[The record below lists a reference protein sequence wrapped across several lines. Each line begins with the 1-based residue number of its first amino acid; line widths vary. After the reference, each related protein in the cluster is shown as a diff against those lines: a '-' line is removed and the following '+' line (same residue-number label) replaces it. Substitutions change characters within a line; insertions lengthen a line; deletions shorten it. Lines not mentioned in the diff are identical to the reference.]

1 MGGEPSSIVSE
12 SRRIWLQPT
21 PYRNMSTPLKNVP
34 LVSVFLILLTVFAAS
49 QRPDRKGQIENRFPH
64 HPVRTK
70 SQQAQSFFDQG
81 LGLIYALDY
90 SGAANAFR
98 AAARSDPTAAMAYW
112 GIAYALG
119 SDYYYHTAGDPRRER
134 DANDALKQ
142 GAALAAN
149 GPKIEKEYVEA
160 LSRRYCNCPN
170 PDRAEQAV
178 EFKNAMAELV
188 RDYPDDLDAATL
200 YAQSIMNLSP
210 WESWNPDGTPREG
223 TPEVLAVLESVLKR
237 DPHHWGAIHYY
248 IHAVEASPNPE
259 RALVYVRV
267 LPNLIPP
274 IGHLV
279 HMPAHIYIRTGDYA
293 AAEAACK
300 KAATLDESHLQGAT
314 DMFTVFSYL
323 HDLYFL
329 AAAASMDDR
338 YLSANA
344 ASVELAETVVPH
356 VKNMPQLQVF
366 LTVQPAV
373 LLRFHRWA
381 NILKLPEPDRE
392 YSLANTF
399 WHYARGMA
407 FAATSSPAEAEAEQ
421 RTVAERM
428 ESIAPGEI
436 YGMSALNKTSDIMKI
451 AADVL
456 AARLL
461 VAKHERREA
470 IDRLREAVA
479 IQDSLVYD
487 EPPSWFYPVRE
498 SLGAALFLD
507 GQMIEAERTFR
518 DDLARN
524 PRNPRSLFGLLQVL
538 QSTGKSYDAGVVQA
552 ELNASGHG
560 DLKSFNLLEF

>member
-1 MGGEPSSIVSE
+1 MVSE
-12 SRRIWLQPT
+12 SRRTWLQPT
-21 PYRNMSTPLKNVP
+21 PYRNMSTPLKNAP
-34 LVSVFLILLTVFAAS
+34 LVLVFLILSTVLAAS
-49 QRPDRKGQIENRFPH
+49 HHPYRKAQIENRFPH
-64 HPVRTK
+64 HPVRTN
-70 SQQAQSFFDQG
+70 SRQAQSFFDQG

-98 AAARSDPTAAMAYW
+98 AAARSDPAAAMAYW

-119 SDYYYHTAGDPRRER
+119 SDYYYHTAGDPRREQE
-134 DANDALKQ
+134 ANDAVKRA
-142 GAALAAN
+142 AALVSS
-149 GPKIEKEYVEA
+149 GPQIEKEYVDA

-170 PDRAEQAV
+170 PDRGKQAV
-178 EFKNAMAELV
+178 AFKNAMAELV
-188 RDYPDDLDAATL
+188 RDYPDDLDAANL
-200 YAQSIMNLSP
+200 YAQSIMNLSA
-210 WESWNPDGTPREG
+210 WDLWNPDGTPQEG
-223 TPEVLAVLESVLKR
+223 TPEVLAVLEAVLKR
-237 DPHHWGAIHYY
+237 DPRHWGAIHYY

-259 RALVYVRV
+259 RALVYVQV

-293 AAEAACK
+293 AAEAACR
-300 KAATLDESHLQGAT
+300 KAAALDESHLESAT

-329 AAAASMDDR
+329 AAAASMDNH

-344 ASVELAETVVPH
+344 ASVELAETVTPH
-356 VKNMPQLQVF
+356 VKGMPQLQVF
-366 LTVQPAV
+366 LTVHPAV

-381 NILKLPEPDRE
+381 DILGLPEPDRE

-428 ESIAPGEI
+428 GSVAPGEI
-436 YGMSALNKTSDIMKI
+436 FGMSALNKTSDIMTI
-451 AADVL
+451 ETDVL
-456 AARLL
+456 AAKLL
-461 VAKHERREA
+461 EAKHERREA
-470 IDRLREAVA
+470 IARLREAVA
-479 IQDSLVYD
+479 IQDSLRYA

-507 GQMIEAERTFR
+507 GRMDEAERTFR

-524 PRNPRSLFGLLQVL
+524 PRNPRSLFGLLRVL
-538 QSTGKSYDAGVVQA
+538 QSTGRSYDAGVVQA
-552 ELNASGHG
+552 ELKAGGHE
-560 DLKSFNLLEF
+560 DLKSFDLLEF

>member
-1 MGGEPSSIVSE
+1 
-12 SRRIWLQPT
+12 
-21 PYRNMSTPLKNVP
+21 MSTPLKNVP
-34 LVSVFLILLTVFAAS
+34 LVSIFLILSTVLAAS
-49 QRPDRKGQIENRFPH
+49 QHPDRKGQIENRFPH
-64 HPVRTK
+64 HPVHTG

-81 LGLIYALDY
+81 LGLIYAFDY

-98 AAARSDPTAAMAYW
+98 TAAKSDPAAAMAYW

-119 SDYYYHTAGDPRRER
+119 SDYYYHTAGDPTRER
-134 DANDALKQ
+134 DAHDALEQ
-142 GAALAAN
+142 AAVLAAN
-149 GPKIEKEYVEA
+149 GPEIEKEYVEA

-170 PDRAEQAV
+170 PDREEQAV
-178 EFKNAMAELV
+178 DFKNAMAKLV

-200 YAQSIMNLSP
+200 YAQSVMNLSP
-210 WESWNPDGTPREG
+210 WEWWNPDGTPREG

-237 DPHHWGAIHYY
+237 DPRHWGAIHYY
-248 IHAVEASPNPE
+248 IHAVEGSPNPE
-259 RALVYVRV
+259 RALVYVQA

-293 AAEAACK
+293 AAEAACR
-300 KAATLDESHLQGAT
+300 KAAALDESHLESTT
-314 DMFTVFSYL
+314 DMFTVLSYL

-329 AAAASMDDR
+329 AAAASMDNR

-344 ASVELAETVVPH
+344 ASVRLAETVAPH

-381 NILKLPEPDRE
+381 DILKLPEPDRE
-392 YSLANTF
+392 DSLANTF

-407 FAATSSPAEAEAEQ
+407 FVATSSPTEAEAEQ
-421 RTVAERM
+421 RTLEQRL

-436 YGMSALNKTSDIMKI
+436 YGMSALNKTKDIMTI

-456 AARLL
+456 AAKLL
-461 VAKHERREA
+461 VAEHERREA
-470 IDRLREAVA
+470 IARLREAVA
-479 IQDSLVYD
+479 IQDSLVYA

-507 GQMIEAERTFR
+507 GQMHEAERTFR

-538 QSTGKSYDAGVVQA
+538 QSTGRSYAAGVVQA
-552 ELNASGHG
+552 ELKAGGHE